1 MQWCKAGT
9 CVSRHLNTDQTE
21 SIASTSLTAVSTAN
35 SSKLTDAMSSG
46 SSAAVIDNIDN
57 SAQPIVAAGE
67 DATADEP
74 VAVPTANAAAPQSP
88 PAPAAAVD
96 LTVTKASLWS
106 DWAAPSDCESGCLF
120 GESGRLREGS
130 TGLRVYTRVCLDTR
144 SRRSCKG
151 QDRRYEACSSRQCY
165 NVPRTTVLEFA
176 QQVCERA
183 RKFDKDIVAQGV
195 QEVGETAGD
204 SCKVFCRSKAPG
216 SAPKTKSWT
225 FPDGTTCRNRDSD
238 IEDRY
243 YCVAGSCERFTCS
256 NRTTN
261 LYRADS
267 IYCPESVQQ
276 SENNVLQERVRDF
289 KSLSLKSHPHSEKIV
304 DGGGNGSGLRRA
316 KYTAPPMPPPQPPP
330 LSAAGNQYEIPFFR
344 PNARS
349 WRYKGFEVTRVPKYR
364 SHPSEPVAYRSAPP
378 LTAFPSSSDY
388 APSSPSAPSPFD
400 PSASLS
406 PDFPPSSSSA
416 SLSLAS
422 AELPVRK
429 WTVRS
434 GCHFGCIELSKG
446 IQIVESYAPDR
457 RSNIQLCETEPI
469 VCTILFQ
476 VVLIHYLNTI
486 YEIFVA

>member
-1 MQWCKAGT
+1 MLQWCRAGT
-9 CVSRHLNTDQTE
+9 CVSRNANTDQAE
-21 SIASTSLTAVSTAN
+21 NIASTALHVITAN
-35 SSKLTDAMSSG
+35 SSKLTDATSDNPASSD
-46 SSAAVIDNIDN
+46 AVIDNIDS
-57 SAQPIVAAGE
+57 SAQPIAAAT
-67 DATADEP
+67 ATADEP
-74 VAVPTANAAAPQSP
+74 ADSGRPAAETTASADVPQSSTAAA
-88 PAPAAAVD
+88 D
-96 LTVTKASLWS
+96 LTITKASLWS
-106 DWAAPSDCESGCLF
+106 DWAPPTDCESGCLF

-130 TGLRVYTRVCLDTR
+130 TGLRVFTRVCLDTR

-195 QEVGETAGD
+195 QEVGATANE
-204 SCKVFCRSKAPG
+204 SCRVFCRSKAPG

-238 IEDRY
+238 VEDRY
-243 YCVAGSCERFTCS
+243 YCVAGNCERFTCS

-289 KSLSLKSHPHSEKIV
+289 KSVSLKSHPHSEKLM
-304 DGGGNGSGLRRA
+304 DGGGGSGLRRA
-316 KYTAPPMPPPQPPP
+316 KYTAPPMPPHPHLPPQSTAP
-330 LSAAGNQYEIPFFR
+330 GNQYDIPYFR

-364 SHPSEPVAYRSAPP
+364 SHTSEPISYRSSPP
-378 LTAFPSSSDY
+378 LPVFPTSPDY
-388 APSSPSAPSPFD
+388 SPSAPSAPPFE
-400 PSASLS
+400 PTASIS
-406 PDFPPSSSSA
+406 SDFPPTSSSSSSRTS

-422 AELPVRK
+422 SPQQHR
-429 WTVRS
+429 WNVRS
-434 GCHFGCIELSKG
+434 GCHFGCIEQSKG
-446 IQIVESYAPDR
+446 IQIVETYTPDR
-457 RSNIQLCETEPI
+457 KSNIQLCEAEPI
-469 VCTILFQ
+469 VSVSVMSMQI
-476 VVLIHYLNTI
+476 
-486 YEIFVA
+486 